1 MKTRALVLGAAVLLV
16 AAADEAAKKD
26 QDKMQGQWEAVG
38 IEYNGKD
45 LKADGVKLTFTFK
58 GNKATLS
65 GSDEITKDFSGFT
78 FKLDPSTNPKCI
90 DMTVTA
96 GDQKDSV
103 IEGIYEFKGEE
114 LRICAKITEKARPT
128 KFASPEGEF
137 IGLMTLKRVKD

>member
-1 MKTRALVLGAAVLLV
+1 MKARALVLVGAILLV
-16 AAADEAAKKD
+16 AADDAAKKD
-26 QDKMQGQWEAVG
+26 QDKLQGRWEAIA

-45 LKADGVKLTFTFK
+45 LKADGVKLTFNFK
-58 GNKATLS
+58 GNKATIE
-65 GSDEITKDFSGFT
+65 GTEEITKDFSGFT

-90 DMTVTA
+90 DMTVTG

-114 LRICAKITEKARPT
+114 FRLCAKITAKERPA

-137 IGLMTLKRVKD
+137 IGLVTLKRIKD